1 MHTNSQLSAI
11 IAWAQ
16 DRGIDYTADLLD
28 HPPALLDG
36 IMLLTPEEQAEQ
48 GAGLCLTITTGE
60 DSEYPG
66 SIGFW
71 IPPHG
76 RKGTWSSML
85 DGDDEITLDYIPDF
99 TTESELISFID
110 SEVTDFLSL
119 V

>member
-1 MHTNSQLSAI
+1 MDTNSQLSAI

-60 DSEYPG
+60 DLEYPG
-66 SIGFW
+66 KIGFW
-71 IPPHG
+71 IPQIG
-76 RKGTWSSML
+76 RKGTRSAML

-99 TTESELISFID
+99 TTEEEMIAFID
-110 SEVTDFLSL
+110 SEVCDFLQC